1 MKSFPAAVALVWGLL
16 TAGSG
21 PAADELRTFKRIQ
34 LSDQFW
40 SEGATFGD
48 LNNDG
53 ANDIVSGPWWWQGPD
68 FARRHEYYPATTTFD
83 LKLGPMTTV
92 KVPGFEGTLG
102 KDNKY
107 SDNFLAFTYDFN
119 ADRWLDIL
127 IVGFP
132 GAETSWY
139 ENPRGAPVGQW
150 TRHVIFERTD
160 NESPAFTDLTGDGRP
175 ELVCITGEQ
184 YGYASPDWSDPAKPW
199 RFHAIS
205 PRNKYQRFTHGLGV
219 GDVDGDGRRDLLEKN
234 GWWQQPPSLEGD
246 PQWRF
251 HAVPLGSGGAQM
263 HVYDVNGDGRNDIIT
278 SLEAHGFGLAW
289 FEQVGDN
296 GAIAFRQH
304 LIVNKDPKESPY
316 GVKFS
321 EIHAIALEDM
331 DGDGLQDIVTGKR
344 FWSHGRAGDPDRNDA
359 AVLYWFRLVRAAGGA
374 DFVPYLIDNASGVGT
389 QVVAGDINRDG
400 LPDVVVG
407 NKNGTFVHLQ
417 DRKTVSRDEWE
428 KAQPKR
434 TPSSLVPQREDGIDA
449 ARAVRRDQ
457 PGQR

>member
-1 MKSFPAAVALVWGLL
+1 MKSFHAALALFGMLA
-16 TAGSG
+16 AGAG
-21 PAADELRTFKRIQ
+21 PAAEELRTFKRIQ

-53 ANDIVSGPWWWQGPD
+53 VNDIISGPWWWQGPD
-68 FARRHEYYPATTTFD
+68 FSRRHEYYPATTTFE
-83 LKLGPMTTV
+83 LKLGPLTTV

-102 KDNKY
+102 KENKY

-119 ADRWLDIL
+119 GDRWQDIL

-139 ENPRGAPVGQW
+139 QNPRGTAGHW
-150 TRHVIFERTD
+150 TRHVVFDRTD
-160 NESPAFTDLTGDGRP
+160 NESPTFTDLTGDGKP

-184 YGYASPDWSDPAKPW
+184 YGYASPDWGDPAKPW

-219 GDVDGDGRRDLLEKN
+219 GDVDGDGRPDLLEKN
-234 GWWQQPPSLEGD
+234 GWWQQPPSLDGD
-246 PQWRF
+246 PEWRF
-251 HAVPLGSGGAQM
+251 HAAPMGSGGAQM
-263 HVYDVNGDGRNDIIT
+263 HVYDVNGDGRNDVIT

-289 FEQVGDN
+289 FEQVRDN

-304 LIVNKDPKESPY
+304 LLVNKDPKENPY

-331 DGDGLQDIVTGKR
+331 DGDGLQDIVNGKR
-344 FWSHGRAGDPDRNDA
+344 FWSHGRAGDPDRNDS
-359 AVLYWFRLVRAAGGA
+359 AVTISCRPSPSMSSSAIAWISENFT
-374 DFVPYLIDNASGVGT
+374 PYGFSCGSLLTIRCWRKEMALLSRTCSNQARPKPCASSEVMT
-389 QVVAGDINRDG
+389 SLR
-400 LPDVVVG
+400 
-407 NKNGTFVHLQ
+407 
-417 DRKTVSRDEWE
+417 
-428 KAQPKR
+428 
-434 TPSSLVPQREDGIDA
+434 PSPLTS
-449 ARAVRRDQ
+449 
-457 PGQR
+457 